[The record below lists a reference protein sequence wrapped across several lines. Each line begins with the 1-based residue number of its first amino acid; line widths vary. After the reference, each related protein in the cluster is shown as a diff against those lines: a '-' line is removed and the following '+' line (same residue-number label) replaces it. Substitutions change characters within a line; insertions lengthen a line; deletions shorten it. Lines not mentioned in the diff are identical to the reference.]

1 MSEAPIILILRD
13 VDNKQRTIVI
23 LNTDFVCLI
32 EKTLMP
38 SPPPALIRLD
48 RMLTKIKSNIYVLH
62 NLDPLPF
69 WKGDSEF

>member
-38 SPPPALIRLD
+38 SPPPVLIRLD

-69 WKGDSEF
+69 